1 MPRLRKASYVSSNFM
16 TDDRTLLPLR
26 QKILIGL
33 TIFVGL
39 FFFVSYKLGLID
51 QGKLTLFILFYSFGV
66 TMWLLVFET
75 LVDLDDNRIFFIWL
89 VIGLT
94 QFCFYLLTKDNENFK
109 IYRSPNIDPNSFL
122 NNYIS
127 DTTTSSLKTLLFF
140 LIAYKIFNTIMKKM
154 TGNCLLN
161 TYRQM
166 SWSHDTIKRKISGLD
181 VVFNLLLFVV
191 IIISALTG

>member
-1 MPRLRKASYVSSNFM
+1 MT

-26 QKILIGL
+26 QKILLGL
-33 TIFVGL
+33 TILVGL
-39 FFFVSYKLGLID
+39 FFLVSYNLGLID
-51 QGKLTLFILFYSFGV
+51 PGKLTLFILFYSFGV
-66 TMWLLVFET
+66 TMWLLAFET

-89 VIGLT
+89 AIGLV

-127 DTTTSSLKTLLFF
+127 DTTTSSLKTLLIF
-140 LIAYKIFNTIMKKM
+140 LIGYKIFNTIMKKL

-166 SWSHDTIKRKISGLD
+166 SWSHETIKRKISGLD

-191 IIISALTG
+191 IILSALTR